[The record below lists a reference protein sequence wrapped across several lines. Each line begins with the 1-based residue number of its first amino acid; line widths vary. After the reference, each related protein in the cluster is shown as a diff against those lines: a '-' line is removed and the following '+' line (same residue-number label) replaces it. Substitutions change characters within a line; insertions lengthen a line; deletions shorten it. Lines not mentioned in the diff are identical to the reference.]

1 MKKEAEKRLHDLLE
15 QLQKERDQLRLRS
28 HLLKADLKQ
37 EWDDVELKM
46 QGVETRLQHLR
57 TSVHESSEDIGTA
70 MNLLLDE
77 ITNAYKRFREAI
89 NR

>member
-1 MKKEAEKRLHDLLE
+1 MKTEAEKRLHDLLA
-15 QLQKERDQLRLRS
+15 QLQQERDQLRLRT

-46 QGVETRLQHLR
+46 HSVETRLRHLR

-70 MNLLLDE
+70 TNLLLGE
-77 ITNAYKRFREAI
+77 ITNAYKRFHDAI